1 MNPSVV
7 VIVLLPL
14 LAGCTDASRFFR
26 QLHAEWNAAL
36 AVLQGKESPL
46 AKKSHPR
53 RDREVPGLRE
63 QRAQVIQEMIRVVER
78 RAVADPRASLPLVD
92 AWEAGATIEGLY
104 RGRVWSSD
112 YRAWEENSGL
122 ASRRVVQAFVQEALG
137 FEECLGRPA
146 SWNDQ
151 SARPLARPTGLGE
164 SSGASGTEPLP
175 LPAGRERRAAL
186 ERVFSQA
193 SVFTLKRLLSELA
206 LECIEELERQGRL
219 NDWYADWAT
228 RLAAEPG
235 PGGAAVDFGLA
246 QRNRSDVAF
255 HRTWAREASL
265 DRIHWE
271 VLNRVHRILN
281 ELDPET
287 EGPR

>member
-1 MNPSVV
+1 ML
-7 VIVLLPL
+7 LLPL
-14 LAGCTDASRFFR
+14 LAGCTDPSRFIG
-26 QLHAEWNAAL
+26 QLHAEWDAAL

-46 AKKSHPR
+46 ARKSHPR

-63 QRAQVIQEMIRVVER
+63 QRAQVLQEMIRVVER
-78 RAVADPRASLPLVD
+78 RAVADPRTSLPLVD
-92 AWEAGATIEGLY
+92 AWEAGATVEGLY
-104 RGRVWSSD
+104 RGRVWSSE
-112 YRAWEENSGL
+112 YRAWEESSGL
-122 ASRRVVQAFVQEALG
+122 APRRAVQTFVREALG

-146 SWNDQ
+146 SWTDQ

-164 SSGASGTEPLP
+164 SSGDSGIKPLP
-175 LPAGRERRAAL
+175 LPVGLERRAAL
-186 ERVFSQA
+186 ERLFSQA
-193 SVFTLKRLLSELA
+193 SVFTLKRLLGELA
-206 LECIEELERQGRL
+206 LECVEELERQGRL
-219 NDWYADWAT
+219 NDWYAEWAT
-228 RLAAEPG
+228 RLAAESG
-235 PGGAAVDFGLA
+235 QGGAAVDFGLA

-281 ELDPET
+281 EQDPET

>member
-1 MNPSVV
+1 ML
-7 VIVLLPL
+7 LLPL
-14 LAGCTDASRFFR
+14 LAGCTDPSRFIG
-26 QLHAEWNAAL
+26 QLHAEWDAAL

-46 AKKSHPR
+46 ARKNHPR

-63 QRAQVIQEMIRVVER
+63 QRAQVMQELIRVVER

-92 AWEAGATIEGLY
+92 AWESGATVEGLY
-104 RGRVWSSD
+104 RGRVWSSE
-112 YRAWEENSGL
+112 YRAWEESSGL
-122 ASRRVVQAFVQEALG
+122 APRRAVQTFVQEALG

-146 SWNDQ
+146 PWTDQ

-164 SSGASGTEPLP
+164 SSGASGIEPLP

-193 SVFTLKRLLSELA
+193 SVFTLKRLLGELA
-206 LECIEELERQGRL
+206 LECVEELERQGRL

-228 RLAAEPG
+228 RLATESG
-235 PGGAAVDFGLA
+235 QGGAAVDFGLA

>member
-1 MNPSVV
+1 ML
-7 VIVLLPL
+7 LLPF

-26 QLHAEWNAAL
+26 QLHAEWDAAR

-104 RGRVWSSD
+104 RGRVWSSE
-112 YRAWEENSGL
+112 YRAREESSGF
-122 ASRRVVQAFVQEALG
+122 ASGRAVQVFIQEALS
-137 FEECLGRPA
+137 FEEALGRPS
-146 SWNDQ
+146 SWTDQ

-164 SSGASGTEPLP
+164 SSGTSVKEPLP

-193 SVFTLKRLLSELA
+193 SVFTLKRLLGELA
-206 LECIEELERQGRL
+206 LECVEELERQGRL
-219 NDWYADWAT
+219 NDWYAEWAA
-228 RLAAEPG
+228 RLAAESE

-255 HRTWAREASL
+255 HRNWAREASL